1 MKKAFRCTRQ
11 IYCAALF
18 ATLLFFPCACVKQSV
33 QEVHVQ
39 ADITTNNSA
48 QGQQA
53 SEVSGMQPDDDASK
67 KTDAPLSFESV
78 EIVPSQSE
86 LQSGG
91 VLNENL
97 RFLESKQYGLVAAS
111 YYATVPGIDV
121 WDARLA
127 LFGEEGVKKAV
138 SIEVPDNLDF
148 KPFRADPNPSETYL
162 LICKYDSDAPTY
174 YLYDGTILHEISVLN
189 DRAFGTVEPSHVR
202 WHSDDELIYDIENL
216 ETRKYTT
223 YLYQIQTQ
231 KETILLADYD
241 PFPFRAADTVKNRFL
256 LIQDT
261 YALRVER
268 GGGVFLRL
276 LPNGD
281 EIKIPNLCT
290 PDETYFHITQLGPH
304 RALYYSADESGRYTT
319 LAFIECR
326 SGSCVKLKR
335 IASDN
340 MNEQAIMLLNENTV
354 AIPAVAGT
362 AGGGE
367 QNYLFV
373 YSVCDII
380 SSLPDTV
387 LK

>member
-1 MKKAFRCTRQ
+1 M
-11 IYCAALF
+11 
-18 ATLLFFPCACVKQSV
+18 
-33 QEVHVQ
+33 
-39 ADITTNNSA
+39 
-48 QGQQA
+48 
-53 SEVSGMQPDDDASK
+53 
-67 KTDAPLSFESV
+67 
-78 EIVPSQSE
+78 
-86 LQSGG
+86 
-91 VLNENL
+91 
-97 RFLESKQYGLVAAS
+97 
-111 YYATVPGIDV
+111 
-121 WDARLA
+121 
-127 LFGEEGVKKAV
+127 
-138 SIEVPDNLDF
+138 
-148 KPFRADPNPSETYL
+148 
-162 LICKYDSDAPTY
+162 
-174 YLYDGTILHEISVLN
+174 LN

-202 WHSDDELIYDIENL
+202 WHRDDELIYDIENL
-216 ETRKYTT
+216 ETGKYTT

-231 KETILLADYD
+231 KEIILLADYD

-304 RALYYSADESGRYTT
+304 RALYYSADENGRYTT
-319 LAFIECR
+319 LAFIECG